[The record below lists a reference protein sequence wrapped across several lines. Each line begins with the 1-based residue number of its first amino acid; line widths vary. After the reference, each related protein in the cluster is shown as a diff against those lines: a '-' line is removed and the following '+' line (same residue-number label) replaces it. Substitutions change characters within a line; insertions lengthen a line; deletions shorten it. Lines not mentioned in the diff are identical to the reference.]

1 MNLRGVRRGT
11 IMKKF
16 MKMLF
21 VMTMIL
27 SLVIASTGCQSNTEP
42 ETTESVAASTEA
54 TEATTEAKASG
65 KKELVKII
73 CPYGVGGTADA
84 IARKYGKVAGD
95 LYPEYE
101 FVVENKTGGDGFVAA
116 AYYQNVDVNT
126 KELLVL
132 GYGNAYR
139 HDIGKQ
145 FGTEEVPYDLS
156 KILPIATVDDRTWIL
171 YAAPGTTLE
180 SVLEKAKAGTLKMSG
195 GNPLSDPHLALGSLL
210 ALEGGK
216 VTVVGYDGG
225 AAQKQGLVSGEVD
238 VFVGTTQAGMEEVE
252 VGILIPILAFNE
264 KGYEGLLGP
273 DGPISVPGL
282 SENRATALDPAK
294 DYTGSILLA
303 GGFMAGRAGAD
314 QVWVDKVVEI
324 TKAVWN
330 TPEYSDWMIEIGLNR
345 FEVYGDEA
353 VTLLADAT
361 QKAIGAYKLLSGTK

>member
-1 MNLRGVRRGT
+1 
-11 IMKKF
+11 MKRF
-16 MKMLF
+16 LKMLF

-27 SLVIASTGCQSNTEP
+27 SLVITATGCQSNEETP
-42 ETTESVAASTEA
+42 TTEAAAGGTTVA
-54 TEATTEAKASG
+54 TEETTEAKTSG
-65 KKELVKII
+65 RKEVVKII

-84 IARKYGKVAGD
+84 IARMYGKVAGD

-116 AYYQNVDVNT
+116 AYYQNVDVNA
-126 KELLVL
+126 KELFVL

-145 FGTEEVPYDLS
+145 FGTEQVPYDLS
-156 KILPIATVDDRTWIL
+156 KFLPLATVDDRTWIL

-180 SVLEKAKAGTLKMSG
+180 SVIEKAKAGSLKMSG

-252 VGILIPILAFNE
+252 VGSLIPILAFSE
-264 KGYEGLLGP
+264 KSYEGFKGP
-273 DGPISVPGL
+273 EGMLSVPGL
-282 SENRATALDPAK
+282 VENRASALDASK
-294 DYTGSILLA
+294 DYSGSILMA
-303 GGFMAGRAGAD
+303 GGFVAGRTGTD
-314 QVWVDKVVEI
+314 QAWADKVIEI
-324 TKAVWN
+324 SKAVWN
-330 TPEYSDWMIEIGLNR
+330 TAEYSEWIAEIGLNR
-345 FEVYGDEA
+345 FEVYG
-353 VTLLADAT
+353 ADAEQLLVDSI
-361 QKAIGAYKLLSGTK
+361 QKAIGAYKLLSGTN